1 VTLRLT
7 GAPVPRLAYLSC
19 DPATLARDLSR
30 MIVNYRITAI
40 RAFDLFPHTAH
51 VETAVILESVGT

>member
-1 VTLRLT
+1 
-7 GAPVPRLAYLSC
+7 
-19 DPATLARDLSR
+19 